1 MMALNLERD
10 AVLTRLI
17 RMIAIVGSVAYVPGV
32 VAAVVEQIWAIVVI
46 DTVAYVAII
55 VSAFFPKTSPTFK
68 LVLFVSASLLTGA
81 VVLYFT
87 GPLGAGYIWLIVAVV
102 MSALFGRARA
112 VVATISL
119 TMAIMVAWGVSLA
132 FGREGFGAE
141 PKTVIIISGSLFV
154 VCIGL
159 TLVIRRLLH
168 SLSSVLLEKSRLAES
183 LALELKESKAI
194 RRRLETTLVLKDE
207 LLRELQHRVR
217 NNLQIV
223 QSLLSIDADTDNNL
237 AVNVARRRVRA
248 LAASN
253 DIFLSKPGQQY
264 VDAYDLVRTV
274 AQLALDGFDNAYC
287 RVESCD
293 QPSLRIDQQ
302 TGSMVAVLLSDLVS
316 SMAESSGAPTIS
328 LESRVPCLWLAL
340 HYSIDVDADAIE
352 KALSLVSSSRIARSV
367 APDIELGLLKQDEG
381 TGVFMKARIHYH
393 ESRPV
398 P

>member
-1 MMALNLERD
+1 
-10 AVLTRLI
+10 
-17 RMIAIVGSVAYVPGV
+17 
-32 VAAVVEQIWAIVVI
+32 
-46 DTVAYVAII
+46 
-55 VSAFFPKTSPTFK
+55 
-68 LVLFVSASLLTGA
+68 
-81 VVLYFT
+81 
-87 GPLGAGYIWLIVAVV
+87 
-102 MSALFGRARA
+102 
-112 VVATISL
+112 
-119 TMAIMVAWGVSLA
+119 
-132 FGREGFGAE
+132 
-141 PKTVIIISGSLFV
+141 
-154 VCIGL
+154 
-159 TLVIRRLLH
+159 LLH

-237 AVNVARRRVRA
+237 VLSVAKRRVRA

-253 DIFLSKPGQQY
+253 DILLSKPGQQY

-287 RVESCD
+287 RVELCD
-293 QPSLRIDQQ
+293 QPNLRIDQQ
-302 TGSMVAVLLSDLVS
+302 TASMVAVLLSDLVS

-328 LESRVPCLWLAL
+328 LESRAPCLWLAL

-352 KALSLVSSSRIARSV
+352 RALNLVSSSRIARSV

-381 TGVFMKARIHYH
+381 TGIFMSARIHYH
-393 ESRPV
+393 ESWPV